1 MDPLQKAQNEG
12 MPTSTT
18 KTLDLTED
26 QRTALFGG
34 KECSPGEDY
43 VIKLRA
49 GDMSDGGGQTFSV
62 VSTVTGESE
71 IEAGGESENEGE
83 DEESMSTMPPAEEP
97 SESSEAEVAA
107 LGYDR
112 SKFTKKKPAPKISA
126 RDLEFD

>member
-43 VIKLRA
+43 VVKLRA

-62 VSTVTGESE
+62 VSTETGE
-71 IEAGGESENEGE
+71 AEGE

-97 SESSEAEVAA
+97 SDSSEAEIAA